1 MEKVIFFRTKTQM
14 KLLCV
19 IVQQLERNKMRFKVE
34 MFIDREEFDI
44 PTNKSKSMINALQ
57 REQILET
64 VEQALPGVWVTKVR
78 KVHDERTCT

>member
-1 MEKVIFFRTKTQM
+1 
-14 KLLCV
+14 
-19 IVQQLERNKMRFKVE
+19 
-34 MFIDREEFDI
+34 MFIDKEEFDI

-57 REQILET
+57 REQILEI